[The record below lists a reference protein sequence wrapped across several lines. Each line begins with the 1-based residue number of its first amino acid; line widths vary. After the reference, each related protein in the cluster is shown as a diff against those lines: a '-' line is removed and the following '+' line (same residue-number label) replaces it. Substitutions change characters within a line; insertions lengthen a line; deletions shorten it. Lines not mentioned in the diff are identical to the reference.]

1 MVIFEDSH
9 SIISGCTT
17 EIFCGDHKDK
27 RYLGRIHGDKYIR
40 LTDNMFDLEE
50 LEQIVAKMKDNRVS
64 PRKVKPLTEAETML
78 QEIHMLKFVKNS
90 EQGRIDIVDANL
102 DIRLG
107 YIGPSYIS
115 LTDGDYDREELKAI
129 LDFKEVEVEET
140 NEQD

>member
-1 MVIFEDSH
+1 
-9 SIISGCTT
+9 
-17 EIFCGDHKDK
+17 
-27 RYLGRIHGDKYIR
+27 
-40 LTDNMFDLEE
+40 
-50 LEQIVAKMKDNRVS
+50 
-64 PRKVKPLTEAETML
+64 
-78 QEIHMLKFVKNS
+78 MLKFVKNS